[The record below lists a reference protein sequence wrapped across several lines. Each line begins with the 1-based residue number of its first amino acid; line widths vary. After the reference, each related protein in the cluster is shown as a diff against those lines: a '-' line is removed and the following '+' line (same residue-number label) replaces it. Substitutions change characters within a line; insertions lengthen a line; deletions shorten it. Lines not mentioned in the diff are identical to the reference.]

1 MVGPEVG
8 ELAAGAA
15 LAIEMG
21 ARVEDLALTVHPHPT
36 LSEGVMDAAERLLKQ
51 LRAPAR
57 PAAATA
63 ARG

>member
-21 ARVEDLALTVHPHPT
+21 AGVEDLALTVHPHPT

-57 PAAATA
+57 PATA